1 MLLITTLFNQNSHIS
16 ILGKYMTFN
25 DRLTMKIIKK
35 LLLSPWTALVTL
47 VLVLGIKIAEP
58 VFVESTRLN
67 YFDQLITSR
76 EATVNKNIYTVN
88 IDEAALDK
96 YGQWPLPRGEY
107 AKIVEDLYRRGAGL
121 VVLNIIMPD
130 SDRSKQDAVLARAM
144 EKFPVVLGSV
154 PSERTKNTPRTPGSA
169 VINSEFQDQIVQY
182 PGLIANVPLLENAAA
197 GVGIVNTLPEIDGV
211 NRRLPLIV
219 SVNEK
224 IYASMSIEVLRVAAG
239 DNTVQVKLSPI
250 GVEKMRIPKFGP
262 ITTDELGRIWVDTT
276 QKSKSTGLTELPAN
290 FDGAIVIVGTSAAGL
305 GNPVPTAQ
313 GAMWPQ
319 DYQAAAIGTM
329 INGVNIQRPDYAD
342 GLEIIAIASAGILL
356 LILTR
361 WVYVGLASV
370 VVLTVGGY
378 FASRW
383 AFVNYLF
390 LFDATAFIGSTV
402 LVALH
407 AYGVKF
413 VSEFLQKQAIKK
425 QFAGYCSKE
434 VVEMLQKDPDLIK
447 RGVRKDVSV
456 MFSDL
461 RGFTPIGEHYG
472 DDVAGLGK
480 YMNGYMDAISK
491 PIMDNKGMVIKY
503 VGDASMH
510 IHGAPIE
517 DTNHART
524 IVAVG
529 LQMLDAVDAYT
540 KEMEAQGLPPAAMGW
555 GCNTGIGFIGEMGST
570 DRHSYDILGDMV
582 STAARLEA
590 RCKAYGVLCIIG
602 AETYNR
608 TKDDFFYLMID
619 NLQPKGK
626 SVADLIYTAL
636 RPNGDDWSK
645 DLVRYNEMQ
654 LLYKSKKF
662 DEAAAMCSKMKG
674 TFGGQ
679 MDKYYKIWIERCD
692 FMKQQDLGDNWQGEF
707 IAHEK

>member
-1 MLLITTLFNQNSHIS
+1 ML
-16 ILGKYMTFN
+16 K
-25 DRLTMKIIKK
+25 KI
-35 LLLSPWTALVTL
+35 LLSPWTALLTL
-47 VLVLGIKIAEP
+47 ALVVGIRVADP
-58 VFVESTRLN
+58 SFVESVRLR
-67 YFDQLITSR
+67 YFDTLITSK
-76 EATVNKNIYTVN
+76 EPTVNNIVTVN
-88 IDEAALDK
+88 IDEASLDK
-96 YGQWPLPRGEY
+96 YGQWPLPRAEY
-107 AKIVEDLYRRGAGL
+107 AKIIKDLYDRGAGL
-121 VVLNIIMPD
+121 VVLNVIMAEPD
-130 SDRSKQDAVLARAM
+130 RTGGDAVLSNAL
-144 EKFPVVLGSV
+144 KNYPVILGSV
-154 PSERTKNTPRTPGSA
+154 PSDKTKNTPRNPGSA
-169 VINSEFQDQIVQY
+169 VLGPEWQDQIVQY
-182 PGLIANVPLLENAAA
+182 PGLIANIPQLENSAA
-197 GVGIVNTLPEIDGV
+197 GIGIVSTMPEIDGV
-211 NRRLPLIV
+211 NRRLPLVV
-219 SVNEK
+219 SVDGK
-224 IYASMSIEVLRVAAG
+224 LYPSMSMEVLRVAAG
-239 DNTVQVKLSPI
+239 DNTVQIKLNEN

-262 ITTDELGRIWVDTT
+262 VTTDNLGRVWIDWSQEHRQFSLLD
-276 QKSKSTGLTELPAN
+276 LPKD
-290 FDGAIVIVGTSAAGL
+290 FMGAIVIIGPTAAGIA
-305 GNPVPTAQ
+305 NPLPTSK
-313 GAMWPQ
+313 GAVFPQ
-319 DYQAAAIGTM
+319 DVQASVIGTM
-329 INGVNIQRPDYAD
+329 INGVVIQRPDWAD
-342 GLEIIAIASAGILL
+342 GAEILVILVLGLVIIFMSRWTYVGIATTVVGIASCVGASYWGYVNGAIL
-356 LILTR
+356 
-361 WVYVGLASV
+361 G
-370 VVLTVGGY
+370 
-378 FASRW
+378 
-383 AFVNYLF
+383 
-390 LFDATAFIGSTV
+390 DATASTFALI

-407 AYGVKF
+407 TYGVKF

-434 VVEMLQKDPDLIK
+434 VVEMLQKDPELIK

-480 YMNGYMDAISK
+480 YMNGYMDAISR

-517 DTNHART
+517 DPNHART

-608 TKDDFFYLMID
+608 TKDDFFYLCID

-645 DLVRYNEMQ
+645 DLVNYNEMQ
-654 LLYKSKKF
+654 ALYKAKKF
-662 DEAAAMCSKMKG
+662 DEAAEMCKKLKG

-679 MDKYYKIWIERCD
+679 MDKYYKIWIERCE
-692 FMKQQDLGDNWQGEF
+692 FMKQQDLPENWNGEF
-707 IAHEK
+707 VAHEK